1 MKKAFRG
8 SLCYEGIRGGA
19 ITIEGEKVRYRSKA
33 LTLPDKYKDI
43 EIPMDEI
50 SGVEKGNRFL
60 FPTVIIRMKNGE
72 SYKFVVFSRKQFL
85 ACLKK

>member
-1 MKKAFRG
+1 MKKVFRS

-19 ITIEGEKVRYRSKA
+19 ITIEEDKVRYRSKV
-33 LTLPDKYKDI
+33 LTLPEEYKDI
-43 EIPMDEI
+43 EMPMDEI
-50 SGVEKGNRFL
+50 SGVEKGNMFL

-85 ACLKK
+85 AYLKK